1 MMATSPHGLHGID
14 RRALER
20 VVEPIVHAHGAE
32 LVDVEFKPERGGWVL
47 RILVERA
54 GASEGL
60 LSTRD
65 AAINLELCSGIS
77 RDLSPALDV
86 ADLVAHPYHLEVGSP
101 GVERPLRTERD
112 FVRFSGQ
119 KAKLKLCE
127 PLAVEGVAEAGRPG
141 QSVIIGTLAGVV
153 EARVQ
158 VREQVAGGE
167 RTHEVPLAN
176 VERARLVFEF
186 GSSGSHRGG
195 QRPGGSG
202 THKRKH

>member
-54 GASEGL
+54 GSSERL

-112 FVRFSGQ
+112 FVRFAGQ
-119 KAKLKLCE
+119 KAKLKLHE
-127 PLAVEGVAEAGRPG
+127 PLAGEAGRPG

-153 EARVQ
+153 DGRVH
-158 VREQVAGGE
+158 VREHAPGGE
-167 RTHEVPLAN
+167 RTYEVPLAN

-186 GSSGSHRGG
+186 GSSGGH
-195 QRPGGSG
+195 RPGGSG